1 MTGKE
6 RIRTALSHRE
16 PDRIPVDF
24 GATGVTGIHV
34 LAVAGLREFYGLEK
48 RPVKVVEPYQ
58 MLGEVD
64 GRLGEILGVDTD
76 GMAGRDNMFGFPN
89 ADWKEWRTPWG
100 QEVLVPGLFNTSME
114 ADGSI
119 LIHPGGD
126 LSVPPCA
133 RMPKTGYFFDA
144 VIRQLPIDEARL
156 DPEENLEEYAPVSEA
171 DLSYWTR
178 ESEKKRFSDKGIIAS
193 FGGTGLGDIALVPG
207 LSLKHPRGIRDV
219 AEWYMSTLTRM
230 DYISRIFERQTE
242 IALKNLEKIRH
253 LIGDL
258 VEAVFVCGTDFGTQS
273 GQFCSP
279 DTFDTL
285 YSPYYRIINGWI
297 HSRTKWKTF
306 KHSCG
311 AVEPLIERFI
321 DCGFDIL
328 NPIQTGAAG
337 MNPASLKR
345 TYGDRIVFWGGGV
358 DTQKTLPFG
367 TPEDVEEEV
376 LRHCEIFA
384 PGGGYVF
391 NTIHNIQ
398 ANVPVKNIAAMI
410 GALNKF
416 SGRL

>member
-367 TPEDVEEEV
+367 MPEDVEEEV